1 MYRVLT
7 IFLLAAFTLSVSAA
21 SRTELNANIRAAIT
35 ELKTNPAA
43 DELAQASAGMLV
55 FPKVVKGGFIV
66 GGEYGKGALL
76 VGGSIIQYY
85 RLASVSVGFQAGGQA
100 RSRVLL
106 FMTPAALEEFRY
118 SDGWEVGVD
127 GSITVIQFGVDT

>member
-1 MYRVLT
+1 MHRVLT

-85 RLASVSVGFQAGGQA
+85 RLASVSVGFTFKNKGLMGGV
-100 RSRVLL
+100 SFEGSKFWKDGDPIPKKL
-106 FMTPAALEEFRY
+106 AAN
-118 SDGWEVGVD
+118 
-127 GSITVIQFGVDT
+127 

>member
-1 MYRVLT
+1 MNRVLT

-55 FPKVVKGGFIV
+55 FPKVIKAGFIV

-76 VGGSIIQYY
+76 VGGNVIQYY
-85 RLASVSVGFQAGGQA
+85 R
-100 RSRVLL
+100 
-106 FMTPAALEEFRY
+106 
-118 SDGWEVGVD
+118 
-127 GSITVIQFGVDT
+127 I